1 MHENT
6 VQSLCC
12 LALSVDCVLIVT
24 GGDDNG
30 LSLTVV
36 RHHDPIPSQTD
47 KSLQAPELDMSTLS
61 VPRAHA
67 AAVSACAIL
76 SVTSP
81 RAEFGEERDSPV
93 RLRLLTASKDQS
105 VKLWH
110 IKVNHSMPGVEGV
123 DVEKVTSTHTQ
134 VADIS
139 SMAVLE
145 RESQDLKRR
154 VLLCGV
160 GMEVLVVEE

>member
-1 MHENT
+1 MHQNT
-6 VQSLCC
+6 IQSLCV
-12 LALSVDCVLIVT
+12 LTLSADCVLVVT

-30 LSLTVV
+30 LSLTMV
-36 RHHDPIPSQTD
+36 RAIPSQND
-47 KSLQAPELDMSTLS
+47 KFLKAPELIMSTLS

-76 SVTSP
+76 SVTNP
-81 RAEFGEERDSPV
+81 LEESGKVGDSLV
-93 RLRLLTASKDQS
+93 RLRLLTASKDQR
-105 VKLWH
+105 VKLWD
-110 IKVNHSMPGVEGV
+110 IKVDSSMPGVEGV

-145 RESQDLKRR
+145 RETQDPRHR

-160 GMEVLVVEE
+160 GMEVLVVER